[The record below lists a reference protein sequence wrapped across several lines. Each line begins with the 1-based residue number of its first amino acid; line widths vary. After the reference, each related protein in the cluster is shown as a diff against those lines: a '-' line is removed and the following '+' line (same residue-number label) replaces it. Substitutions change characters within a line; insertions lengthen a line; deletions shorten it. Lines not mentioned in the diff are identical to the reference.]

1 MSVDAGPDAAEEREE
16 HAEADRVEPRR
27 LAGETGRLIAHHA
40 SGQRTASLIAVVGA
54 ISFAASIV
62 ASAGVIGWV
71 TQRLI
76 LPSLA
81 GTGDG
86 AVTVGGAA
94 AFIGSVALWKSAS
107 IVMRRGGATWWQLR
121 AEQGL
126 RRDMVA
132 HQLGLSLRWYASRGV
147 GDLLSVSGNDT
158 KQSTGLLA
166 PLPFAVGAVFLLFG
180 SMGLILTIDVRLGL
194 IAGLVLVLVVAVDT
208 VGSWYAFNKM
218 ERVQRN
224 LGTLSTVA
232 HESFDGALTVRALGR
247 EAEESARF
255 GATSEALRDAV
266 VRLGRSWTAFRAVT
280 DIGPTLGTVGIL
292 TLATARAAQ
301 GEVQPGDLV
310 TVAYL
315 LSLLTVPTRLIGY
328 LVWDSARSVAGW
340 RRVRR
345 VLDVDDRLGHG
356 DLTLPGASIGEGA
369 HGAARDDGASIRVEG
384 VGFAYETGMPVLDG
398 IDLELAPGRTYA
410 VVGPT
415 GSGKSTLARLL
426 ARLWDPDEGRIL
438 IDGID
443 LRALAPGVVPAQV
456 AYVPQEPFLFDDTVQ
471 GNVTLGDDRIDD
483 ATVLRAVRLA
493 RLDEVVA
500 GLPDGLATRIGE
512 RGATLSGGQQ
522 QRLGLARALA
532 RRPRLIVL
540 DDATSAID
548 AEVEAEILAGLRDAE
563 LGATVVMVA
572 ARTSTISLADEVV
585 HLQAGRVSDR
595 GTHRELVARSPSYA
609 ALVEAYAR
617 DAARRAATRPR
628 GASLDVRDEDPDS
641 TGDHGTS
648 GASREVRR

>member
-1 MSVDAGPDAAEEREE
+1 MSAMDGSEQELEDI
-16 HAEADRVEPRR
+16 DRVEPRR

-40 SGQRTASLIAVVGA
+40 SGQRTASVIAVIGA

-180 SMGLILTIDVRLGL
+180 SMGLILTIDVTLGL
-194 IAGLVLVLVVAVDT
+194 IAGLVLVLVVAIDT

-255 GATSEALRDAV
+255 GATSEALRDAL

-280 DIGPTLGTVGIL
+280 DVGPTLGTVGIL

-356 DLTLPGASIGEGA
+356 ERTVPQQAGGASV
-369 HGAARDDGASIRVEG
+369 RVEG
-384 VGFAYETGMPVLDG
+384 VGFAYTADLPVLDG
-398 IDLELAPGRTYA
+398 IDLELSPGRTYA

-426 ARLWDPDEGRIL
+426 ARLWDPDRGRIL
-438 IDGID
+438 LDGID
-443 LRALAPGVVPAQV
+443 LRELAPGVVPAQV
-456 AYVPQEPFLFDDTVQ
+456 AYVPQEPFLFDDTVH

-483 ATVLRAVRLA
+483 ATVLRAVHLA
-493 RLDEVVA
+493 RLDEVIA
-500 GLPDGLATRIGE
+500 GLPEGLATRIGE

-548 AEVEAEILAGLRDAE
+548 AEVEAEILAGLRDAD

-585 HLQAGRVSDR
+585 HLEAGRVSDR
-595 GTHRELVARSPSYA
+595 GTHRELVARSSSYA

>member
-1 MSVDAGPDAAEEREE
+1 MSATTAPGSAEDRPDDDA
-16 HAEADRVEPRR
+16 RVEPRV
-27 LAGETGRLIAHHA
+27 LVSETRRLIAHHM
-40 SGQRTASLIAVVGA
+40 SGQRVASVIAIVGA
-54 ISFAASIV
+54 ISFAATIV
-62 ASAGVIGWV
+62 AAAWVIGWV
-71 TQRLI
+71 TDRLI
-76 LPSLA
+76 LPALTDT
-81 GTGDG
+81 GTGG
-86 AVTVGGAA
+86 VTFGTAATVIGG
-94 AFIGSVALWKSAS
+94 VALWKSLS
-107 IVMRRGGATWWQLR
+107 IIMRRGGATWWQLR
-121 AEQGL
+121 SEQAL
-126 RRDMVA
+126 RREMVA

-180 SMGLILTIDVRLGL
+180 SMGLILTIDVALGL

-208 VGSWYAFNKM
+208 VGSWYAFQHM

-224 LGTLSTVA
+224 LGHLSTVA

-247 EAEESARF
+247 EREESQRF
-255 GATSEALRDAV
+255 GTTSEALRDAL

-280 DIGPTLGTVGIL
+280 DLGPTLGTIGIL
-292 TLATARAAQ
+292 TLATARAAR
-301 GEVQPGDLV
+301 GAVEPGQIV
-310 TVAYL
+310 TIAYL
-315 LSLLTVPTRLIGY
+315 LSLLVVPTRLIGY

-345 VLDVDDRLGHG
+345 VLDVTDRLGHG
-356 DLTLPGASIGEGA
+356 ERTASGRPEGA
-369 HGAARDDGASIRVEG
+369 GVQVED
-384 VGFAYETGMPVLDG
+384 VRFAYSADQPILDG
-398 IDLELAPGRTYA
+398 VDVTFAPGRTYA

-426 ARLWDPDEGRIL
+426 ARLWDPDDGRIL
-438 IDGID
+438 LDD
-443 LRALAPGVVPAQV
+443 VDVRELAPGVVPSQV
-456 AYVPQEPFLFDDTVQ
+456 AYVPQEPFLFDDTVH
-471 GNVTLGDDRIDD
+471 GNITLGDPTID
-483 ATVLRAVRLA
+483 AAAVARAVRLA

-500 GLPDGLATRIGE
+500 GLPDGLETRIGE

-548 AEVEAEILAGLRDAE
+548 AEVEAEILAGLRDAQ

-585 HLQAGRVSDR
+585 HLVAGRVADR
-595 GTHRELVARSPSYA
+595 GTHRELVDRSPAYA
-609 ALVEAYAR
+609 SLVEAYAR
-617 DAARRAATRPR
+617 DAARRAATSR
-628 GASLDVRDEDPDS
+628 GGALDVLDEDPAS
-641 TGDHGTS
+641 SGDRGTS
-648 GASREVRR
+648 GSSREVRR

>member
-1 MSVDAGPDAAEEREE
+1 MSEPAAT
-16 HAEADRVEPRR
+16 RVEPRR
-27 LAGETGRLIAHHA
+27 LARETWRLVVHHA
-40 SGQRTASLIAVVGA
+40 SGQRVAAAVAIAGA
-54 ISFAASIV
+54 ISFAATIV
-62 ASAGVIGWV
+62 ASAQVIGRV
-71 TQRLI
+71 TDRLI
-76 LPSLA
+76 LPSL
-81 GTGDG
+81 TG
-86 AVTVGGAA
+86 GGAA
-94 AFIGSVALWKSAS
+94 ELTLPGAAALIGGVAAWKSAS

-121 AEQGL
+121 SEQGM

-166 PLPFAVGAVFLLFG
+166 PLPFAVGAVFLLLG
-180 SMGLILTIDVRLGL
+180 SMGLIVSIDVTLGL
-194 IAGLVLVLVVAVDT
+194 IAGLSMVLIVVVDT
-208 VGSWYAFNKM
+208 VGSWSAFMQM

-224 LGTLSTVA
+224 LGRLSTVA

-255 GATSEALRDAV
+255 GATSVALRDAL

-280 DIGPTLGTVGIL
+280 DLGPTLATVGIL
-292 TLATARAAQ
+292 TLATVRAAD
-301 GEVQPGDLV
+301 GDVQPGQLV

-315 LSLLTVPTRLIGY
+315 LSLLVVPTRLIGY

-340 RRVRR
+340 RRVRL
-345 VLDVDDRLGHG
+345 VLDVTDRLDHG
-356 DLTLPGASIGEGA
+356 SRTLPGREHGCPEGA
-369 HGAARDDGASIRVEG
+369 AVRVED
-384 VGFAYETGMPVLDG
+384 VAFAYAPDQPVLDG

-426 ARLWDPDEGRIL
+426 ARLWDPDRGRVL
-438 IDGID
+438 MDGVD
-443 LRALAPGVVPAQV
+443 LRDLAPGVVPAQV
-456 AYVPQEPFLFDDTVQ
+456 AYVPQEPFLFDDTVR
-471 GNVTLGDDRIDD
+471 GNITLGDPGIGDD
-483 ATVLRAVRLA
+483 AIARAVRIA
-493 RLDEVVA
+493 QLDDVVA
-500 GLPDGLATRIGE
+500 GLAEGMGTRIGE

-532 RRPRLIVL
+532 RDPRLIVL

-548 AEVEAEILAGLRDAE
+548 AEVEAEILAGLRDVE

-572 ARTSTISLADEVV
+572 ARTSTIALADEVIHV
-585 HLQAGRVSDR
+585 EGGRVRDR
-595 GTHRELVARSPSYA
+595 GTHRELVARSASYA

-628 GASLDVRDEDPDS
+628 GGALEVREEDADASA
-641 TGDHGTS
+641 DHGTS
-648 GASREVRR
+648 TRSREVHR

>member
-1 MSVDAGPDAAEEREE
+1 
-16 HAEADRVEPRR
+16 
-27 LAGETGRLIAHHA
+27 
-40 SGQRTASLIAVVGA
+40 
-54 ISFAASIV
+54 
-62 ASAGVIGWV
+62 
-71 TQRLI
+71 
-76 LPSLA
+76 
-81 GTGDG
+81 
-86 AVTVGGAA
+86 
-94 AFIGSVALWKSAS
+94 
-107 IVMRRGGATWWQLR
+107 MRRGGATWWQLR

-126 RRDMVA
+126 RRDMVS

-180 SMGLILTIDVRLGL
+180 SMGLIITIDVALGL
-194 IAGLVLVLVVAVDT
+194 IAGLVLVLVVAIDT

-224 LGTLSTVA
+224 LGILSTVA

-247 EAEESARF
+247 EAEETARF
-255 GATSEALRDAV
+255 GAASESLRDAL

-280 DIGPTLGTVGIL
+280 DVGPTIGTIGIL

-301 GEVQPGDLV
+301 GEVEPGDLV

-356 DLTLPGASIGEGA
+356 ERNLDDATG
-369 HGAARDDGASIRVEG
+369 GAAVRIEG
-384 VGFAYETGMPVLDG
+384 VGFAYAAGVPVLDG

-410 VVGPT
+410 VVGST
-415 GSGKSTLARLL
+415 GSGKSTLARLM
-426 ARLWDPDEGRIL
+426 ARLWDPDLGRIL
-438 IDGID
+438 LDDVD
-443 LRALAPGVVPAQV
+443 LRELARGVVPSQV
-456 AYVPQEPFLFDDTVQ
+456 AYVPQEPFLFDDTLH
-471 GNVTLGDDRIDD
+471 GNITLGDDTIDD
-483 ATVLRAVRLA
+483 ATVARAVHLA
-493 RLDEVVA
+493 RLDDVVA
-500 GLPDGLATRIGE
+500 GLPDGLMTRIGE

-548 AEVEAEILAGLRDAE
+548 AEVEAEILAGLRDAD

-585 HLQAGRVSDR
+585 HLEAGRISDR
-595 GTHRELVARSPSYA
+595 GTHRELVTRSPAYA

-617 DAARRAATRPR
+617 DAARRATTRPR
-628 GASLDVRDEDPDS
+628 GGALDVRDEDPDS

-648 GASREVRR
+648 GSSREVRR